1 MKGVELKALT
11 EYRKKRDFKKTPEP
25 GAVVRRGKRA
35 PKERASFVVQ
45 EHHASHLHYD
55 FRLEVDGVL
64 KSWAVPKGP
73 VMDRKVKRLAVEVE
87 DHPLAYGSFHGR
99 IPEGEYGAGEVFI
112 WDKGTWEPKGDPRAA
127 LKKGHLD
134 FTLNGGKLQGD
145 WMLIRTRNARGG
157 KNQWLL
163 MYRGRATKDA
173 ADEEPAAEPAR
184 KSDADGFIAPE
195 LAELV
200 ATPPEGDDWLHE
212 MKFDGYRVQAHLGG
226 EPRLLTRTG
235 KDWADRYPA
244 VAKTLKRLRH
254 RAVLDGE
261 VVALDDKG
269 RSDFQ
274 LLQNAVAAGDSKRLA
289 YFVFDLLSLDGRDL
303 RSLPLRERKEKLR
316 RLLGPLKD
324 SNVFF
329 SDHLEGRA
337 ADFLKTSC
345 RFGLEGIVS
354 KRADAPYVSGRND
367 NWLKSK
373 CQKRQEF
380 VIGGY
385 TSGKR
390 DGFGALLLGV
400 YERGKFRYVGR
411 VGTGFDQKGI
421 AALAA
426 RLRRLERRTSPFEVK
441 SPRGAALRWVEP
453 KLAAE
458 ISFSNWTR
466 DRRLRVPVFHGLR
479 EDKPAEEIHVE
490 RPLTHPDK
498 IVYRKE
504 KLTKRDIADYYTA
517 AAARLLP
524 HLADRPLTLVRCP
537 DGAAGACFYQKHRPN
552 SLPDSVK
559 ELTLPKGM
567 KGQKDLMAVDGLEGL
582 LALVQQG
589 SFEFHVANSRA
600 PRLDRPDQIVMDL
613 DPDPSVPWAKV
624 KNAAFELRSLL
635 RTLGLESFV
644 KVTGGKG
651 IHVHVP
657 FEPRYGWTEVKSFAR
672 AVAEELASRE
682 PDLYLTKMSKAAR
695 KGRIFID
702 YLRNDAHAT
711 AVLPYSLRAR
721 KVSAVALP
729 VSWRELPTI
738 RGGDEFDLRA
748 ATARLK
754 GADPWRD
761 FFKTRQRVALLEGK
775 KKPALKTPKLP
786 SVGPRRGRPRPDR
799 AAERSR

>member
-1 MKGVELKALT
+1 MKALT

-35 PKERASFVVQ
+35 PKEHASFVVQ

-99 IPEGEYGAGEVFI
+99 IPKGEYGAGEVFI

-134 FTLNGGKLQGD
+134 FTLNGGKLTGD
-145 WMLIRTRNARGG
+145 WMLIRTRNAPGG

-163 MYRGRATKDA
+163 MYRGHVPED
-173 ADEEPAAEPAR
+173 
-184 KSDADGFIAPE
+184 IA
-195 LAELV
+195 
-200 ATPPEGDDWLHE
+200 
-212 MKFDGYRVQAHLGG
+212 
-226 EPRLLTRTG
+226 
-235 KDWADRYPA
+235 
-244 VAKTLKRLRH
+244 
-254 RAVLDGE
+254 
-261 VVALDDKG
+261 
-269 RSDFQ
+269 
-274 LLQNAVAAGDSKRLA
+274 
-289 YFVFDLLSLDGRDL
+289 
-303 RSLPLRERKEKLR
+303 
-316 RLLGPLKD
+316 
-324 SNVFF
+324 
-329 SDHLEGRA
+329 
-337 ADFLKTSC
+337 
-345 RFGLEGIVS
+345 
-354 KRADAPYVSGRND
+354 
-367 NWLKSK
+367 
-373 CQKRQEF
+373 
-380 VIGGY
+380 
-385 TSGKR
+385 
-390 DGFGALLLGV
+390 
-400 YERGKFRYVGR
+400 
-411 VGTGFDQKGI
+411 
-421 AALAA
+421 
-426 RLRRLERRTSPFEVK
+426 
-441 SPRGAALRWVEP
+441 
-453 KLAAE
+453 
-458 ISFSNWTR
+458 
-466 DRRLRVPVFHGLR
+466 
-479 EDKPAEEIHVE
+479 
-490 RPLTHPDK
+490 LTHPDK

-504 KLTKRDIADYYTA
+504 KLTKRDVADYYTA

-524 HLADRPLTLVRCP
+524 HLAGRPLTLVRCP
-537 DGAAGACFYQKHRPN
+537 DGTAGACFYQKHRPS
-552 SLPDSVK
+552 SLPASVK

-582 LALVQQG
+582 LALVQHG
-589 SFEFHVANSRA
+589 SFEFHVANARA
-600 PRLDRPDQIVMDL
+600 LRLDRPDQIVMDL

-624 KNAAFELRSLL
+624 KSAAFELRSLL

-672 AVAEELASRE
+672 AVAEELASRD

-754 GADPWRD
+754 QADPWRD
-761 FFKTRQRVALLEGK
+761 FFKTRQRIALLEGK
-775 KKPALKTPKLP
+775 KRPALKTPKLP
-786 SVGPRRGRPRPDR
+786 AAGPRRGRPPRDR